1 MATFLAVTG
10 IGITVICFGF
20 DMNEHNQDMSTDV
33 AWEEWGR
40 RDPYFGVITD
50 PKFRRSGMDDRAK
63 QEFFDS
69 GESHA
74 HGVLTTIRRYLDP
87 GFAPRTVLDFGCG
100 VGRLLIPFAKVID
113 EVVGLDVSPSMLL
126 EARRNCD
133 EHGLRNVRLLES
145 DDLLS
150 TLTGSF
156 DLIHSCIVFQH
167 IPAERGR
174 AVFSRLLQHLCP
186 GGVGAIQ
193 LTYSK
198 TRFASTH
205 GIAPAPTA
213 TAPSPDSTFPLI
225 AAGADPEI
233 QMNPYNLNEILF
245 LIQRRGVQQFH
256 VEFSDHGGEL
266 GVFLFFAVP
275 GPPIAIDA

>member
-1 MATFLAVTG
+1 MAVLLTVTG
-10 IGITVICFGF
+10 FGGA
-20 DMNEHNQDMSTDV
+20 MTEQRGDMSTDI

-50 PKFRRSGMDDRAK
+50 PKFRRSEINEQNKR
-63 QEFFDS
+63 EFFES
-69 GESHA
+69 GESHV
-74 HGVLTTIRRYLDP
+74 HGILATIRKHVEP
-87 GFAPRTVLDFGCG
+87 GFEPRTVLDFGCG
-100 VGRLLIPFAKVID
+100 VGRVLVPFARIAD

-133 EHGLRNVRLLES
+133 EHQLRNVSLLGS
-145 DDLLS
+145 DDSLS
-150 TLTGSF
+150 ALSGSF

-167 IPAERGR
+167 IPVERGR
-174 AVFSRLLQHLCP
+174 ALFAKLLQHLRP

-205 GIAPAPTA
+205 GLSPAPPA
-213 TAPSPDSTFPLI
+213 TMSAPDASAQLI
-225 AAGADPEI
+225 AGGADPEI
-233 QMNPYNLNEILF
+233 QMNPYNVNEILF
-245 LIQRRGVQQFH
+245 LMQCGGVQRFH

-266 GVFLFFAVP
+266 GIYLFFSAT
-275 GPPIAIDA
+275 GPAIVI

>member
-1 MATFLAVTG
+1 
-10 IGITVICFGF
+10 
-20 DMNEHNQDMSTDV
+20 MNENHTDMSTDV

-50 PKFRRSGMDDRAK
+50 PKFRRSEMDDHIKR
-63 QEFFDS
+63 EFFES

-74 HGVLTTIRRYLDP
+74 HGVLTTIRRYVDP

-100 VGRLLIPFAKVID
+100 VGRLLIPFAKVVD
-113 EVVGLDVSPSMLL
+113 EVVGLDVSPSMLQ

-133 EHGLRNVRLLES
+133 EQGLRNVRLLDS
-145 DDLLS
+145 DDSLS

-174 AVFSRLLQHLCP
+174 AILSKLLQHLRP

-205 GIAPAPTA
+205 GIAPAPLA
-213 TAPSPDSTFPLI
+213 AAPSPDASTQFIPT
-225 AAGADPEI
+225 GADPEI

-245 LIQRRGVQQFH
+245 LMQRRGVQQFH

-266 GVFLFFAVP
+266 GVFLFFAVSS
-275 GPPIAIDA
+275 PPVAIEASPAC

>member
-1 MATFLAVTG
+1 MS
-10 IGITVICFGF
+10 
-20 DMNEHNQDMSTDV
+20 EHHLDMSTDV

-50 PKFRRSGMDDRAK
+50 PRFRRSEMDDHIKR
-63 QEFFDS
+63 EFFQS

-74 HGVLTTIRRYLDP
+74 HGILATIRRHVDP
-87 GFAPRTVLDFGCG
+87 EFAPRTVLDFGCG
-100 VGRLLIPFAKVID
+100 VGRLLIPFAKVFE
-113 EVVGLDVSPSMLL
+113 EVVGLDVSPSMLQ

-133 EHGLRNVRLLES
+133 EQGLRNVRLLDS
-145 DDLLS
+145 DDSLS

-167 IPAERGR
+167 IPSERGR
-174 AVFSRLLQHLCP
+174 SIFSKLLQHLRP
-186 GGVGAIQ
+186 GGVGAMQ

-205 GIAPAPTA
+205 GIAPA
-213 TAPSPDSTFPLI
+213 APSTTPSSDVSAHVI
-225 AAGADPEI
+225 ATGADPEI
-233 QMNPYNLNEILF
+233 QMNPYNINEILF
-245 LIQRRGVQQFH
+245 LMQCHGVQQFH

-266 GVFLFFAVP
+266 GVYLFFSVT
-275 GPPIAIDA
+275 GPVIAT

>member
-1 MATFLAVTG
+1 MAVLLTVTA
-10 IGITVICFGF
+10 FGGT
-20 DMNEHNQDMSTDV
+20 MTEQQGDMSSDI

-50 PKFRRSGMDDRAK
+50 PKFRRSKINEQNKR
-63 QEFFDS
+63 EFFQS
-69 GESHA
+69 GESHV
-74 HGVLTTIRRYLDP
+74 HGILATIRKHVDP
-87 GFAPRTVLDFGCG
+87 SFEPRTVLEFGCG
-100 VGRLLIPFAKVID
+100 VGRVLVPFARIAD

-133 EHGLRNVRLLES
+133 EHQLRNVSLLAS
-145 DDLLS
+145 DDSLS
-150 TLTGSF
+150 ALNGSF

-167 IPAERGR
+167 IPVERGR
-174 AVFSRLLQHLCP
+174 ALFAKLLQHLRP

-205 GIAPAPTA
+205 GIAPAPPA
-213 TAPSPDSTFPLI
+213 TIPSPDTSVLLI
-225 AAGADPEI
+225 TPDADPAI
-233 QMNPYNLNEILF
+233 QMNPYNMNEMLF
-245 LIQRRGVQQFH
+245 LMQCSGVQQFH

-266 GVFLFFAVP
+266 GLFLFFAKT
-275 GPPIAIDA
+275 GAPIAIDA